1 MTNTELLNFHF
12 VDRTDERK
20 LANDYISGSNNFILL
35 VYGKSHAGKNF
46 FIDKLEDENEKI
58 FFLIF
63 DFEQT
68 KRKNALKY
76 IKKSRKLNDK
86 QLVYIEAKF
95 KEHGYDKMSDVT
107 RSRLDKTIIGND
119 YLKWFVD
126 KCNELQL

>member
-76 IKKSRKLNDK
+76 ITDILYKNNNDN
-86 QLVYIEAKF
+86 LCV
-95 KEHGYDKMSDVT
+95 
-107 RSRLDKTIIGND
+107 L
-119 YLKWFVD
+119 
-126 KCNELQL
+126 